1 MPRLAHRTNDFLTFR
16 VMELFKQ
23 AQALQAAGKRHYQPG
38 HRRTGLYRAARR
50 GSAGARGA
58 FRPERLQPDR
68 RPRPLREAIAGFYL
82 DQFGARVDPRRV
94 IVTAEPPA
102 P

>member
-23 AQALQAAGKRHYQPG
+23 AQA
-38 HRRTGLYRAARR
+38 RRPR
-50 GSAGARGA
+50 GDIISLGIGEPDFTAPPQVVEGTRGA

-68 RPRPLREAIAGFYL
+68 RFAALREAIAGFYL
-82 DQFGARVDPRRV
+82 DQFGARVDPSARDRDRR
-94 IVTAEPPA
+94 APPA